1 MDVVFVDMSMLCLW
15 TLNQIPAGD
24 VDIGQRLWIRAN
36 GCCVR
41 GQTVA
46 FSEIVD
52 VPMWIFGCGHVA
64 Y

>member
-15 TLNQIPAGD
+15 NQIPAGD
-24 VDIGQRLWIRAN
+24 VDIGQRLWIRVN

-46 FSEIVD
+46 FSKMWMFPCEFLAVD
-52 VPMWIFGCGHVA
+52 MLHTR
-64 Y
+64 